1 VPGHLNQHRIRAA
14 TIVAVLLLSASAFSK
29 ARPTPS
35 TGGKGATRGGDPI
48 VEEAHMRMTA
58 LTQPAPGDAAQAAE
72 VLAALRTGLE
82 PYADYHRALADGFTI
97 FAPNLP
103 QRVYHFSNRQ
113 RALVSAFHFNPAEPT
128 SLLYEKTS
136 DGYRLIG
143 AMYTAPRWV
152 SLAELNKRVPLSMA
166 QWHEHTN
173 WCLPKQGEMA
183 RLGERNA
190 DGRPLFGGRG
200 TITTGA
206 GCSAAGG
213 RFFPQAFGWMLHI
226 YPFASNEG
234 DVWGGGREAM
244 HEMAGDHGMGMKN
257 SE

>member
-1 VPGHLNQHRIRAA
+1 MLSHLNQHRIRAA

-29 ARPTPS
+29 GRPAAS
-35 TGGKGATRGGDPI
+35 TGGNGGIRGGDPI

-58 LTQPAPGDAAQAAE
+58 LTQAAPGDAAQGAQ

-103 QRVYHFSNRQ
+103 QRVYHFSSRR

-128 SLLYEKTS
+128 SLLYEKTG

-152 SLAELNKRVPLSMA
+152 SLAALNKRVPLSVA
-166 QWHEHTN
+166 QWHEHIN
-173 WCLPKQGEMA
+173 WCLPKAGQMA

-190 DGRPLFGGRG
+190 EGQPLFGGK
-200 TITTGA
+200 GA
-206 GCSAAGG
+206 IATEAECSAAGG
-213 RFFPQAFGWMLHI
+213 RFIPQAFGWMLHV
-226 YPFASNEG
+226 YPFATNES
-234 DVWGGGREAM
+234 DVWGREAM
-244 HEMAGDHGMGMKN
+244 HEMAGDHGMGMKD
-257 SE
+257 SD